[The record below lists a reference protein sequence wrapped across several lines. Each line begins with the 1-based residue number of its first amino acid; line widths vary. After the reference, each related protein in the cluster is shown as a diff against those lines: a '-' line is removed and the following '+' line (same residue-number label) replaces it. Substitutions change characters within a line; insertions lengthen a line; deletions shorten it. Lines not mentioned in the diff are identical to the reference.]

1 MSLLYIKFDN
11 TLSNLA
17 FPAPGAAA
25 TNDASTGIRL
35 KAHDP
40 NNAQNYPPVM
50 VGSHFF
56 DITGA
61 NQNAF
66 TQQKTLT
73 QFSIR
78 PGRLL
83 LSHYTVSFPSNR
95 VINHLADEMDQI
107 TVAHNL
113 SNQNDVVGVIDQNAL
128 GGDGAGDGSGG
139 GGGIDQNALDGIV
152 KTVVCLE
159 PTQTQLYNYLENMD
173 RNYGDLKV
181 FLPWIEDDIASTD
194 HFGGLVLPVDKS
206 KTFYSASPMIELKT
220 DSERIPKVFEMTVMH
235 TNDKPF
241 LGELNLYFS
250 YVD

>member
-1 MSLLYIKFDN
+1 MSLLYLKFDN
-11 TLSNLA
+11 SLSHLA
-17 FPAPGAAA
+17 YPDPGAAA
-25 TNDASTGIRL
+25 TNDANTGIRL
-35 KAHDP
+35 KAFDP
-40 NNAQNYPPVM
+40 AFPNQYHPVM

-61 NQNAF
+61 NQNAY
-66 TQQKTLT
+66 TKQKTLT

-107 TVAHNL
+107 TVAHTI
-113 SNQNDVVGVIDQNAL
+113 SNHIPGVVL
-128 GGDGAGDGSGG
+128 GAGNPSTTV
-139 GGGIDQNALDGIV
+139 IEPLN
-152 KTVVCLE
+152 TVVNH
-159 PTQTQLYNYLENMD
+159 TDVMD
-173 RNYGDLKV
+173 KNYGDLKV
-181 FLPWIEDDIASTD
+181 FLPWIENDIASTD

-206 KTFYSASPMIELKT
+206 KTFYSASPMLELKT